1 MRLAVDMLRIFSAFG
16 LLIFSPLLLSHPVD
30 VCLARVA
37 DAASRVKACQLSQ
50 SLADECKQQQIDL
63 QSRIAECK
71 AAMFTDQA
79 ILGAEQEG
87 SQRVKGDVGQSPYL
101 SQRRKRLQLA
111 QSVAPNFE
119 AFNHLFPD
127 LSHAQGDLQE
137 HFGGVK
143 CPNSFE
149 GANNRWALAR
159 VVALERFSLQASW
172 EETEEIGS
180 VKFYAME
187 REVAE
192 RCYAANS
199 GGKGYLVVNIPDYVH
214 AGLLRDAAAQV
225 LICEDSRCIHDLIE
239 LESLYQRYRLE
250 YQEYRDLLEC
260 SGIVEQNYTRSRAKN
275 RPQLAA
281 KLPDSCPAQEIEVKL
296 KRAKSRVAES
306 DQRLFGVE
314 PLRLESTKSL

>member
-127 LSHAQGDLQE
+127 LSHAQGDL
-137 HFGGVK
+137 
-143 CPNSFE
+143 
-149 GANNRWALAR
+149 
-159 VVALERFSLQASW
+159 
-172 EETEEIGS
+172 
-180 VKFYAME
+180 
-187 REVAE
+187 
-192 RCYAANS
+192 
-199 GGKGYLVVNIPDYVH
+199 
-214 AGLLRDAAAQV
+214 
-225 LICEDSRCIHDLIE
+225 
-239 LESLYQRYRLE
+239 
-250 YQEYRDLLEC
+250 
-260 SGIVEQNYTRSRAKN
+260 
-275 RPQLAA
+275 
-281 KLPDSCPAQEIEVKL
+281 
-296 KRAKSRVAES
+296 
-306 DQRLFGVE
+306 
-314 PLRLESTKSL
+314 